1 MKILVGM
8 SGGIDSSFAALKLM
22 EQGHQVAGAVIL
34 MHEHTDPQPARS
46 AAEKLGIPLYEID
59 GRDLFAENVKQNFV
73 EEYAKGRTPNPC
85 IVCNREVKFRLLCD
99 FARKNGFDK
108 IATGHYA
115 KIVERIDNGEKRL
128 AFAES
133 LDEGKDQTYM
143 LYRLGQDVLSML
155 VLPLFDEV
163 KTDVTARVVKEG
175 IVSDNIGESQ
185 EICFIPDNNYARYI
199 ENMLGKFTEG
209 NFIDEQGNILAR
221 HKGIIHYTVGQRKGL
236 GISLG
241 YRAFVSK
248 IDRDNNTV
256 TLSKEVS
263 PTQIVEVEK
272 IIFSGMK
279 EPIAPTSTEVL
290 VKLRYRAN
298 KVKAIAHFGGDDTCR
313 LELCEHFGLV
323 APGQS
328 AVIYK
333 DGTVIAGGFIK

>member
-34 MHEHTDPQPARS
+34 MHEHTDSQPARS

-59 GRDLFAENVKQNFV
+59 GRDLFAENVKRNFV

-115 KIVERIDNGEKRL
+115 KIVERIDDGEHRFG
-128 AFAES
+128 FAES
-133 LDEGKDQTYM
+133 LDGDKDQTYM
-143 LYRLGQDVLSML
+143 LYRLGQDILSML

-163 KTDVTARVVKEG
+163 KTNVTARVVEEG
-175 IVSDNIGESQ
+175 IVPENIGESQ
-185 EICFIPDNNYARYI
+185 EICFIPDNNYVGYI
-199 ENMLGKFTEG
+199 ENMLGSFNEG
-209 NFIDEQGNILAR
+209 NFIDEQGNILGR

-236 GISLG
+236 GIALG

-256 TLSKEVS
+256 TLSKEIE
-263 PTQIVEVEK
+263 PTQMVDVEK
-272 IIFSGMK
+272 MIFSGMT
-279 EPIAPTSTEVL
+279 EPKTPTSTEVH
-290 VKLRYRAN
+290 VKLRYRAK
-298 KVKAIAHFGGDDTCR
+298 KVKAIAYFHGDDTCR

-328 AVIYK
+328 AVLYK
-333 DGTVIAGGFIK
+333 GGVVIAGGFIC